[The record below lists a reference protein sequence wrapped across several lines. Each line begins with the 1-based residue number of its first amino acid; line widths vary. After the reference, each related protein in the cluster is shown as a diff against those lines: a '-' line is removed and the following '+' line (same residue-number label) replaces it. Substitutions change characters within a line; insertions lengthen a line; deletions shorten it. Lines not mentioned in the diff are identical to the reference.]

1 MALVACPECG
11 HHISS
16 LARFCPKCKQ
26 SKNNAAQAPP
36 LPAYSFPSAGDIL
49 GRVVSPDIMH
59 SSDDTTNQEFLQLEF
74 KPSLDEMIL
83 LEGRTYLVKSTL
95 SVSDCYAYLTSKR
108 YALCDSSGVHIVFQ
122 IGLNGIASVTEGRH
136 LISKK
141 IIITTV
147 SGEIYQ
153 VKSQPHDT
161 WFSVL
166 LDPQGAVATS
176 RKPKAEPLSD
186 SSGALEWYYKVNG
199 ISIGP
204 VQEKYIIQFIQN
216 NHTIYRDTSVWN
228 ACLTDWK
235 RAEETILGF
244 YFSDSAPFG
253 ADAPHAHEL
262 DSRSGLNLFSRVR
275 RLFKRY
281 L

>member
-1 MALVACPECG
+1 MALIACPECG
-11 HHISS
+11 HQISS
-16 LARFCPKCKQ
+16 FARFCPKCKQ
-26 SKNNAAQAPP
+26 SKDNAAQNTS
-36 LPAYSFPSAGDIL
+36 LPTYSFPSAGDVL
-49 GRVVSPDIMH
+49 GRVMPPDI
-59 SSDDTTNQEFLQLEF
+59 SDTSNDEFLQLEF

-83 LEGRTYLVKSTL
+83 LEGRTYLIKSLL

-108 YALCDSSGVHIVFQ
+108 YTLCDASGVHIVFQ
-122 IGLNGIASVTEGRH
+122 IGLNGIASVAEGRH

-141 IIITTV
+141 IVITTV

-153 VKSQPHDT
+153 VKSQSHDT
-161 WFSVL
+161 WLSVL
-166 LDPQGAVATS
+166 LDPRGAVAAS

-262 DSRSGLNLFSRVR
+262 DSRFGLNLFSRFR
-275 RLFKRY
+275 RLLKRY